1 MQSDP
6 NPPRKALMMAL
17 DDYAFITVEGA
28 RALPLL
34 QGQFTCDVNHA
45 SPSCVIEGAYCTPK
59 GRVIA
64 NFLLWAATP
73 ERVVLRLRS
82 DIVEPTMSVLSR
94 YAALSRV
101 TLQREMLVCTG
112 VLGDGIT
119 AIGAGFFGDW
129 PCEPLAMVS
138 HDAHQVVQCDEVGR
152 RFEIWSSPD
161 ALPELHHMLA
171 NCCTMAPSTHWRLA
185 LVRER
190 KAEIVAATA
199 GEFLP
204 QMLGY
209 DRGDMVSF
217 RKGCYTGQ
225 EVVARARYK
234 GSVKRRLYRLTGSSP
249 YCPAPGSS
257 LRQPGTGAPAG
268 IVIDSAADGVQIELL
283 AVLGSDPTPRSDT
296 LLHATDGGIFQ
307 VLDEPCAILD

>member
-6 NPPRKALMMAL
+6 NPPRNALMMAL
-17 DDYAFITVEGA
+17 DDYAFITIEGA

-34 QGQFTCDVNHA
+34 QGQFTCDVNRA
-45 SPSCVIEGAYCTPK
+45 SPEHVIEGAYCTPK

-82 DIVEPTMSVLSR
+82 DIVEPTISVLSR

-101 TLQREMLVCTG
+101 TLHRETLACTG

-119 AIGAGFFGDW
+119 AIGARVPGGW
-129 PCEPLAMVS
+129 PREPLAVSS
-138 HDAHQVVQCDEVGR
+138 HDAHQIVQCDDIGR

-161 ALPELHHMLA
+161 RLPALHQMLA
-171 NCCTMAPSTHWRLA
+171 SFCTMAPSTHWRLA
-185 LVRER
+185 LIRER

-234 GSVKRRLYRLTGSSP
+234 GSVKRRLYRLTGISP
-249 YCPAPGSS
+249 CCPPPGSL

-268 IVIDSAADGVQIELL
+268 TVVDSATDGAHVELL
-283 AVLGSDPTPRSDT
+283 AVLGSDPAPRSDT
-296 LLHATDGGIFQ
+296 LLHATDGSVFQ